1 MKFGGK
7 CKLNCLLTRTHVLI
21 TKTQI
26 PSKMKI
32 SVFVLPTVYV
42 DIGAEDGDNLQ
53 LVFNLVGMNF
63 NRMFDIKVTQLE
75 CANPSR

>member
-1 MKFGGK
+1 M
-7 CKLNCLLTRTHVLI
+7 I